1 VRAIP
6 YAGAAGLARLALRT
20 LAVRLALWIG
30 LAALVLAA
38 AVEARHPQRTAPP
51 LLPARAGGIV
61 VLDLS
66 ASITPDTYSR
76 IHQTL
81 QQLVARGGSYGLV
94 VFSGTAYEALPPG
107 TPASALASIV
117 RYFVVPNAQPG
128 EQPSLPANPWA
139 AAGFTSGTE
148 ISDGLDLA
156 RRIELANGVRRPAV
170 VLISDLQD
178 DPNDLERLTA
188 VLGEYHV
195 EKASLRVIALN
206 ADPNDLARFRGLID
220 TASSIIPAAVS
231 GPSPAASPHTRFP
244 ILLVVL
250 AGAVAL
256 LLGAVELTAAKLDW
270 SDAAAEAAR

>member
-1 VRAIP
+1 MRAIP
-6 YAGAAGLARLALRT
+6 YAGAAGLRRLAART
-20 LAVRLALWIG
+20 LAVRIALWVV
-30 LAALVLAA
+30 LVALVLAA
-38 AVEARHPQRTAPP
+38 AAEAWHPRRSAQP

-76 IHQTL
+76 IHETL

-107 TPASALASIV
+107 TPSSALAPIV
-117 RYFVVPNAQPG
+117 RYFSVPSAPPG
-128 EQPSLPANPWA
+128 EQPSLPANPWG

-148 ISDGLDLA
+148 ISSGLDLA
-156 RRIELANGVRRPAV
+156 RRIELANGIRHPAV

-195 EKASLRVIALN
+195 EKASLRVITLN
-206 ADPNDLARFRGLID
+206 ADPNDLARFGGLID
-220 TASSIIPAAVS
+220 RASSIVPAGLSKPHA
-231 GPSPAASPHTRFP
+231 AASPHTSFP
-244 ILLVVL
+244 VLLVVL
-250 AGAVAL
+250 AAAAAL
-256 LLGAVELTAAKLDW
+256 LLGAVEVTSTRLDW
-270 SDAAAEAAR
+270 SDTPLEDAR